1 MAHPP
6 RFDPEDPLL
15 HRLRD
20 IALALPGA
28 DEKVSHGRPTF
39 FTRKVFAIFG
49 GVVKG
54 DHHSDTLAR
63 SVLFLPAADE
73 REALLADGR
82 FVVPGY
88 EGAYGW
94 LCLPLDRGGS
104 SGPDTGRRS
113 PSTDSTARGVDWDEV
128 SELVEESYRNTAPVT
143 LVRALDARSAG

>member
-1 MAHPP
+1 MAHPA
-6 RFDPEDPLL
+6 RFDPDDPLL

-54 DHHSDTLAR
+54 DHHADTLAR

-82 FVVPGY
+82 FVVPAY

-94 LCLPLDRGGS
+94 LCLPLDRGGP
-104 SGPDTGRRS
+104 SGPDT
-113 PSTDSTARGVDWDEV
+113 DWSEV
-128 SELVEESYRNTAPVT
+128 SELVEESFRATAPVT

>member
-1 MAHPP
+1 MAHPS
-6 RFDPEDPLL
+6 RFDEDDPLL
-15 HRLRD
+15 HRVRG

-28 DEKVSHGRPTF
+28 GEKVSHGRPTF

-54 DHHSDTLAR
+54 DHHSTLLAR

-82 FVVPGY
+82 FVVPAY

-94 LCLPLDRGGS
+94 LCLPLDRT
-104 SGPDTGRRS
+104 GPDGQS
-113 PSTDSTARGVDWDEV
+113 IDWDEV
-128 SELVEESYRNTAPVT
+128 AELVEDSFRATAPRT
-143 LVRALDARSAG
+143 LVRELDAGSAG

>member
-1 MAHPP
+1 MAHPA
-6 RFDPEDPLL
+6 RFDPDDPLL

-20 IALALPGA
+20 IALAFPGA

-54 DHHSDTLAR
+54 DHYADTLAR

-82 FVVPGY
+82 FVVPAY

-94 LCLPLDRGGS
+94 LCLPLDRGGP
-104 SGPDTGRRS
+104 SGPDT
-113 PSTDSTARGVDWDEV
+113 DWSEV
-128 SELVEESYRNTAPVT
+128 SELVEESFRATAPVT

>member
-1 MAHPP
+1 MAHPA
-6 RFDPEDPLL
+6 RFDPDDPLL
-15 HRLRD
+15 HRLRR

-28 DEKVSHGRPTF
+28 EEKVSHGRPTF

-54 DHHSDTLAR
+54 DHHSSMLAR

-82 FVVPGY
+82 FVVPAY

-94 LCLPLDRGGS
+94 LCLPLDGAGVN
-104 SGPDTGRRS
+104 GPDT
-113 PSTDSTARGVDWDEV
+113 DWVEV
-128 SELVEESYRNTAPVT
+128 AELVEDSFRATAPVT

>member
-1 MAHPP
+1 MAHPA
-6 RFDPEDPLL
+6 RFDPDDPLL

-54 DHHSDTLAR
+54 DHHSDSLAR

-73 REALLADGR
+73 RDALLADGR
-82 FVVPGY
+82 FVVPAY

-94 LCLPLDRGGS
+94 LCLPLDRGESNGS
-104 SGPDTGRRS
+104 E
-113 PSTDSTARGVDWDEV
+113 TDWAEV
-128 SELVEESYRNTAPVT
+128 SELVEESFRATAPVT

>member
-1 MAHPP
+1 MAHPA
-6 RFDPEDPLL
+6 RFDPDDPLL
-15 HRLRD
+15 HRLRH

-54 DHHSDTLAR
+54 DHQSDVLAR
-63 SVLFLPAADE
+63 SVLFLPAAAE

-94 LCLPLDRGGS
+94 LCLPLDRGDPSGS
-104 SGPDTGRRS
+104 GT
-113 PSTDSTARGVDWDEV
+113 DWDEV
-128 SELVEESYRNTAPVT
+128 SELVEESFRATAPVT